1 MTALEL
7 KKLLMH
13 RIAEINDVSF
23 LNAIKTILDT
33 KSQSQTITLTSE
45 QRYEIQESKKEI
57 KQGLF
62 IEQVELDK
70 EFNKWL
76 SAR

>member
-1 MTALEL
+1 MNALEL
-7 KKLLMH
+7 KKLLIH
-13 RIAEINDVSF
+13 RIVEINDVSF

-33 KSQSQTITLTSE
+33 KSHSQTITLTSE
-45 QRYEIQESKKEI
+45 QRYEIQESKTGIE
-57 KQGLF
+57 QGLL

-70 EFNKWL
+70 EVNEWL